1 MSLEAIDGL
10 NAEAAATRARIR
22 SNVKDL
28 RHRTDPDTLARE
40 AMELAST
47 QSKALV
53 DKARTVASAHP
64 LALGAGVAA
73 LGLALFTRH
82 KLSHARVDLGDDS
95 GSYTDYDDSYPT
107 PASRA
112 HSASPDAPLGGQ
124 IGNNPLLSLVL
135 GLAAGALIGALV
147 PSED

>member
-1 MSLEAIDGL
+1 MSLETIDGL

-28 RHRTDPDTLARE
+28 RHRTDPEILAE
-40 AMELAST
+40 QAMELAAA
-47 QSKALV
+47 QGKALA

-82 KLSHARVDLGDDS
+82 KLAHARVDLGDDS
-95 GSYTDYDDSYPT
+95 SSYTDYDDSYAVP
-107 PASRA
+107 SRA
-112 HSASPDAPLGGQ
+112 AATPRIGQ
-124 IGNNPLLSLVL
+124 IGSSPLLSVVL

-147 PSED
+147 PADD

>member
-1 MSLEAIDGL
+1 MSLETIEGL
-10 NAEAAATRARIR
+10 DAEVAATRARIA

-28 RHRTDPDTLARE
+28 RHRTDPETLAGE
-40 AMELAST
+40 AMELAAT
-47 QSKALV
+47 QGKALV
-53 DKARTVASAHP
+53 DKARTLASAHP

-73 LGLALFTRH
+73 FGLALFTRH

-95 GSYTDYDDSYPT
+95 SSYTDYDDSYPT
-107 PASRA
+107 PTSRA
-112 HSASPDAPLGGQ
+112 HAASPDTPLAGQ
-124 IGNNPLLSLVL
+124 IGNNPLLSIIL